1 MSLSNDLT
9 PKQIVEALTKLLKTG
24 APQLF
29 AEHLS
34 ALDISSTDNINIV
47 AEKIKQ
53 WCETRPKIERNL
65 SNKIYHMGAGGT
77 DGDAPE
83 EIVREF
89 MEVLN
94 DNIIRLGLSRPS
106 VPVVETDD
114 SGTESVENPT

>member
-1 MSLSNDLT
+1 MSLSNDVT

-34 ALDISSTDNINIV
+34 ALDISLTDNINVV

-77 DGDAPE
+77 EPKPPE
-83 EIVREF
+83 EVVRECC
-89 MEVLN
+89 ETLN
-94 DNIIRLGLSRPS
+94 ENKIRLGSS
-106 VPVVETDD
+106 SASSSTAQTDT
-114 SGTESVENPT
+114 SGTAST